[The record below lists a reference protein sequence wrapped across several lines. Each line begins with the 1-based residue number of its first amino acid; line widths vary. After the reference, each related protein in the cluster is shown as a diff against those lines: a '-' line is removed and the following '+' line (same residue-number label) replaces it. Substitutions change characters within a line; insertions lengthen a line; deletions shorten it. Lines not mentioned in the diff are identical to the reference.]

1 LSSPTVDPFKSLII
15 VDSQRTWWHGFT
27 KDLKKRREAGLSM
40 QDSVRNLENY
50 VMSAIQSLEGMG
62 KAGIFRSKTISQMQE
77 REPSIF
83 LWVKAS
89 VC

>member
-1 LSSPTVDPFKSLII
+1 MDPFKSLII

-40 QDSVRNLENY
+40 QDSVKNLENY

-62 KAGIFRSKTISQMQE
+62 NAGVFRSKTISQMQE
-77 REPSIF
+77 KDTHFFF
-83 LWVKAS
+83 LP
-89 VC
+89 

>member
-1 LSSPTVDPFKSLII
+1 VDPFKSLII

-40 QDSVRNLENY
+40 QDSVKNLENY

-62 KAGIFRSKTISQMQE
+62 NAGVFRSKTISQMQE
-77 REPSIF
+77 KDTHFFF
-83 LWVKAS
+83 LP
-89 VC
+89 